1 MLNSMI
7 APNQAMALSAGIDMN
22 QMSLTEEQ
30 AQQQYMQSQNQLN
43 QL

>member
-1 MLNSMI
+1 MI